1 MRRVTGIG
9 GTFWMQRRPVASSSS
24 EVQLHLDDRSRR
36 DNGKPPFSAG
46 SRRRAERT
54 MRPIVLIAALCSAG
68 SAAASEEWP
77 ALRHGMWEFS
87 RSIETVGKG
96 GKPQTVQSRNC
107 VSPTED
113 MKRQNETLS
122 RAGCKFSPL
131 ARAGNVYTYS
141 AVCKMP
147 GVAGTSKSVLTVDGD
162 GAYTIRVD
170 SDFGGEATRE
180 LLQARRTGD
189 CR

>member
-1 MRRVTGIG
+1 MRRV
-9 GTFWMQRRPVASSSS
+9 
-24 EVQLHLDDRSRR
+24 
-36 DNGKPPFSAG
+36 
-46 SRRRAERT
+46 
-54 MRPIVLIAALCSAG
+54 LILAALLGGAAN
-68 SAAASEEWP
+68 AAASEEWP
-77 ALRHGMWEFS
+77 ALRHGLWQFD

-96 GKPQTVQSRNC
+96 GRPQTVQTRSC
-107 VSPTED
+107 TSPTDE

-141 AVCKMP
+141 AACKMQ
-147 GVAGTSKSVLTVDGD
+147 GMSGTSKSVLTVDGD
-162 GAYTIRVD
+162 SAYTIRVE

-189 CR
+189 CPR

>member
-9 GTFWMQRRPVASSSS
+9 GTFWMQRGPVASSSS
-24 EVQLHLDDRSRR
+24 EMQLHLDDRSRR
-36 DNGKPPFSAG
+36 NNGKPPFSART
-46 SRRRAERT
+46 RRPAERT
-54 MRPIVLIAALCSAG
+54 MRPIVLIAALCAAG
-68 SAAASEEWP
+68 SAAAEEWP
-77 ALRHGMWEFS
+77 ALRHGMWEFN

-122 RAGCKFSPL
+122 KAGCKFSPL
-131 ARAGNVYTYS
+131 ARTGNVYTYS
-141 AVCKMP
+141 AVCKMQ
-147 GVAGTSKSVLTVDGD
+147 GMSGTSKSVLTVDGD
-162 GAYTIRVD
+162 GAYAIRVE

-180 LLQARRTGD
+180 LMQARRTGD